1 MPIYEYR
8 CVGCGREW
16 QETLTIERYSQIP
29 APDCPKCDISMSR
42 VFSFN
47 VKPVMQEHM
56 NRTTGQLVS
65 SERQFKDQLKRQ
77 SEEATIR
84 TGLEHNFVPVD
95 TQDKATLGVTDA
107 GLRETY
113 DRRKSLGMAIPD
125 VIKPE
130 NMT

>member
-8 CVGCGREW
+8 CPDCDNYSELS
-16 QETLTIERYSQIP
+16 LTIDEYSGIEMVECNCGS
-29 APDCPKCDISMSR
+29 AMVRI
-42 VFSFN
+42 FSFS
-47 VKPVMQEHM
+47 VKPIMVEHM

-65 SERQFKDQLKRQ
+65 SEKQFADQLKRQ
-77 SEEATIR
+77 SEEASIR
-84 TGLEHNFVPVD
+84 TGIEHNFVPVD

-113 DRRKSLGMAIPD
+113 DRRKKLGMAIPK
-125 VIKPE
+125 VIRPE